1 MNKVFCVGLG
11 LICAAL
17 MGLPKI
23 SQAQGGPTLTLAG
36 GSLRY
41 DLQGSGT
48 VGFSAVRVGIP
59 VSSRI
64 TIEPGV
70 TVGGLGSRR
79 GGAYPMLIPE
89 VQVQAR
95 WSAGSIQ
102 PFVGVGVGA
111 FFDLRGNRQGS
122 NLSSTMIS
130 GVIGARSQ
138 LKSKWNAQ
146 AELRARGI
154 DQFRGNT
161 VELTAGV
168 SRRL

>member
-1 MNKVFCVGLG
+1 M
-11 LICAAL
+11 
-17 MGLPKI
+17 
-23 SQAQGGPTLTLAG
+23 
-36 GSLRY
+36 
-41 DLQGSGT
+41 
-48 VGFSAVRVGIP
+48 GFSAVRVGIP

-130 GVIGARSQ
+130 GVIGASSR
-138 LKSKWNAQ
+138 LNSKWNAQ

-168 SRRL
+168 SRRF

>member
-23 SQAQGGPTLTLAG
+23 SQAQDGPTLTLAG

-89 VQVQAR
+89 VQVPFNPLWVWA
-95 WSAGSIQ
+95 SAHFLI
-102 PFVGVGVGA
+102 FA
-111 FFDLRGNRQGS
+111 E
-122 NLSSTMIS
+122 
-130 GVIGARSQ
+130 IGKAATYPPR
-138 LKSKWNAQ
+138 
-146 AELRARGI
+146 
-154 DQFRGNT
+154 
-161 VELTAGV
+161 
-168 SRRL
+168 

>member
-1 MNKVFCVGLG
+1 MNRIFLIGLG
-11 LICAAL
+11 LVCTVL
-17 MGLPKI
+17 MGHPETI
-23 SQAQGGPTLTLAG
+23 QAQGRPTLTLAG

-59 VSSRI
+59 VSRLI

-70 TVGGLGSRR
+70 TVGGLGSRN
-79 GGAYPMLIPE
+79 GQAYPMLIPE
-89 VQVQAR
+89 MQVQAR
-95 WSAGSIQ
+95 WRAGQIQ

-122 NLSSTMIS
+122 ALSSTMIS
-130 GVIGARSQ
+130 GVVGARTQ
-138 LKSKWNAQ
+138 LSSKWSAQ
-146 AELRARGI
+146 AEVRARGI

-161 VELTAGV
+161 VELTAGMA
-168 SRRL
+168 RRF